1 MQRGGYELWFPLLNF
16 ANEKLKMNP
25 TIGRIYG
32 AQSLN
37 IVEVKDI
44 ANALWGDVRLID
56 EYLEKS
62 ILKNAVPSFPR
73 NTAALLKGGKKGTWR
88 FYT

>member
-1 MQRGGYELWFPLLNF
+1 MQRGGYELWFPLLNC
-16 ANEKLKMNP
+16 ANEKLKVNP

-56 EYLEKS
+56 EYLEKCCS
-62 ILKNAVPSFPR
+62 EFSEEHCGIIE
-73 NTAALLKGGKKGTWR
+73 GWKKGYVAILYLR
-88 FYT
+88 GI